1 MDDRRAIRAV
11 ALLSVLAWFGFGTVP
26 ARAADATAIP
36 FTARAC
42 CEIRALSARH
52 PDPALR
58 GPDDLAGR
66 LCEPLLLPRE
76 YDFARDVIDI
86 DPERYSG
93 FFYVSAR
100 TRFIDA
106 VLERALADGIG
117 QVVILGAG
125 LDSRAWR
132 FGARRPAAVFFE
144 VDRPAAVAEKRRRV
158 ARALAGRAANVRF
171 VAQDF
176 DEGTLA
182 RALPAAGWDA
192 ARRTLFI
199 VEGVTMYVSA
209 AGNDDT
215 FEFIGTR
222 AARGSRVVFDYLWRR
237 VAQRDTAGLYAA
249 SSAAAGVASAGEPFV
264 SGWTPEDVPVF
275 VTRHGLEVIEHLG
288 ADDLERRELTGSD
301 GRPDGRIPPWYGIV
315 LARRR

>member
-1 MDDRRAIRAV
+1 MEDRRAIRAV
-11 ALLSVLAWFGFGTVP
+11 ALLSVLASVGFGTVP
-26 ARAADATAIP
+26 ARAADASAISL
-36 FTARAC
+36 TARAC
-42 CEIRALSARH
+42 CEFRALSARH

-58 GPDDLAGR
+58 GPDDLAQR

-76 YDFARDVIDI
+76 YESARDVIDV
-86 DPERYSG
+86 DPEQYSG
-93 FFYVSAR
+93 YFYVSAR
-100 TRFIDA
+100 TRYIDA
-106 VLERALADGIG
+106 VLERALADGIA
-117 QVVILGAG
+117 QVAILGAG

-132 FGARRPAAVFFE
+132 FASRRRTAVFFE

-158 ARALAGRAANVRF
+158 ASALAGRAANVRF
-171 VAQDF
+171 VALDF

-237 VAQRDTAGLYAA
+237 VVQRDTAGLYGA
-249 SSAAAGVASAGEPFV
+249 SSAAAGVARAGEPFV
-264 SGWTPEDVPVF
+264 SGWTPDDVQVF
-275 VTRHGLEVIEHLG
+275 ASRHGLEVIEHVG
-288 ADDLERRELTGSD
+288 AEALERRELTGSD

>member
-1 MDDRRAIRAV
+1 MEFRRAIRALI
-11 ALLSVLAWFGFGTVP
+11 LLSVLATFGVETAP
-26 ARAADATAIP
+26 ARAADASAIS
-36 FTARAC
+36 FTALAC
-42 CEIRALSARH
+42 CEFRALSARH

-58 GPDDLAGR
+58 GPDDLAQR

-76 YDFARDVIDI
+76 YEFARDVIDV
-86 DPERYSG
+86 DPEQYSG
-93 FFYVSAR
+93 CFYVSAR
-100 TRFIDA
+100 TRYIDA
-106 VLERALADGIG
+106 VLDSALADGIG

-132 FGARRPAAVFFE
+132 FAARRPAAVFFE

-171 VAQDF
+171 VALDF
-176 DEGTLA
+176 ETGTLA
-182 RALPAAGWDA
+182 AALPAAGWDG

-222 AARGSRVVFDYLWRR
+222 AARGSRVVFDYIWRR

-249 SSAAAGVASAGEPFV
+249 SSAAAGVARAGEPFV
-264 SGWTPEDVPVF
+264 SGWTPEDVGVF
-275 VTRHGLEVIEHLG
+275 ASRHGLEVVEQVG
-288 ADDLERRELTGSD
+288 GEALERRALTGSD